1 MSHQHS
7 DGPALLQ
14 RASRWLLVVAVVGFL
29 AGFVGGFFGLDES
42 VARGLFITSLLAGG
56 VPVAWAA
63 IDALLHR
70 RITINLLVTIA
81 AIGASFL
88 GQFGEAAAVML
99 FFTLAEAFEAFGE
112 RRSRRAIEALLEQ
125 SPKTARLET
134 GEQVPVDQVKPG
146 QLIKVLPGDAVPLD
160 GTVMSGESAVDEA
173 AITGESLPKEKQ
185 KGSTVFAG
193 TLNQNGA
200 LIVEVTRAAGD
211 STLSTIVKLVEKAQ
225 DERPKAQAFLD
236 KFAGYYIPAALVL
249 AALVVAV
256 PVLVFGQPFD
266 VWLTRGLIFLVLA
279 CPDALVVSAPVA
291 VAAAIGGAS
300 RRGVLI
306 KGGLA
311 LEALSKVRAIA
322 FDKTKTLTVGRP
334 VVARVSPLGGA
345 SRDTLLADAAGVEKY
360 SSHPLA
366 DAIKAYAEAQGIAL
380 HEVKDFENVPGGGAT
395 ATCTVCDTKA
405 HALGNLRHIKA
416 NAEITDE
423 VTRELDELE
432 KTGMTAVLVSEG
444 SMVIGVIG
452 ITDELRP
459 ESATVVRDLKAL
471 GITSAML
478 TGDNAAS
485 AKSVATRVGISDI
498 YADLLPADKSK
509 LVDQLQQKYGSV
521 AMVGDGVNDAPS
533 LARADVGIAMGG
545 SGSDVAIE
553 TADIS
558 LMNDRIAAIPYLAQL
573 AQKTFAV
580 IKQNVYG
587 SLIVKGIILL
597 LGSFGLIGL
606 SVAVAADAIA
616 AVIVVLN
623 GLRLFSIK

>member
-1 MSHQHS
+1 MIHQHS
-7 DGPALLQ
+7 DGPAALQ
-14 RASRWLLVVAVVGFL
+14 RLSRWLLVVAVAGFL
-29 AGFVGGFFGLDES
+29 AGFVGGLFGLPETLT
-42 VARGLFITSLLAGG
+42 RWLFITSLVAGG

-63 IDALLHR
+63 IDALWHR

-99 FFTLAEAFEAFGE
+99 FFTLAEAFEAYGE
-112 RRSRRAIEALLEQ
+112 RHSRWAIQSLLEQ
-125 SPKTARLET
+125 SPKTARLEN
-134 GEQVPVDQVKPG
+134 GEQVPVDRVEPG

-160 GTVMSGESAVDEA
+160 GVVTSGESAVDEA

-185 KGSTVFAG
+185 PGTLVFAG
-193 TLNQNGA
+193 TMNQNGA
-200 LIVEVTRAAGD
+200 LVVKVTKPASD
-211 STLSTIVKLVEKAQ
+211 STLATIVKLIETAQ

-236 KFAGYYIPAALVL
+236 KFSSYYIPAALIL

-256 PVLVFGQPFD
+256 PVLVFGQPLD

-300 RRGVLI
+300 KRGVLI

-311 LEALSKVRAIA
+311 LEALSKVKAIA
-322 FDKTKTLTVGRP
+322 FDKTKTLTVGKP
-334 VVARVSPLGGA
+334 VVARVTPLGGA
-345 SRDTLLADAAGVEKY
+345 SRETLLADAAGVEKY

-366 DAIKAYAEAQGIAL
+366 NAIKTYASKQGIRL
-380 HEVKDFENVPGGGAT
+380 HNIKDFKNVPGGGAT

-416 NAEITDE
+416 SAEITDE
-423 VTRELDELE
+423 VTRELDILE
-432 KTGMTAVLVSEG
+432 RDGMTAVLVSEG
-444 SMVIGVIG
+444 KTVIGVIG
-452 ITDELRP
+452 ITDELRT
-459 ESATVVRDLKAL
+459 ESPRVVSALSEL

-478 TGDNAAS
+478 TGDNTAS
-485 AKSVATRVGISDI
+485 AKNVAAKVGITDI
-498 YADLLPADKSK
+498 YANLLPEDKSK
-509 LVDQLQQKYGSV
+509 LVDKLQQKYGSV
-521 AMVGDGVNDAPS
+521 AMVGDGVNDSPS

-558 LMNDRIAAIPYLAQL
+558 LMNDRIATIPYLVGL
-573 AQKTFAV
+573 AQKTFTV

-616 AVIVVLN
+616 AIIVVLN
-623 GLRLFSIK
+623 GLRLFSVK